1 MLEVPK
7 DAPRE
12 YIDREMGMS
21 DCKYRARLKLTKKMI
36 DGGGKARQ
44 SIVEGWRVNG
54 KWISELRRSLV
65 EEGIRE
71 EEFEEMEMKELLRRL

>member
-1 MLEVPK
+1 MPK
-7 DAPRE
+7 GAPRE
-12 YIDREMGMS
+12 FIDREMGMN
-21 DCKYRARLKLTKKMI
+21 DCKYRIVRARLTLAKRMI
-36 DGGGKARQ
+36 DRGGKARE

-71 EEFEEMEMKELLRRL
+71 EEFEEMEMKELLRG